1 MRMQPLGGSS
11 LAGQRLVAR
20 APAATRAAMPARLL
34 VQARSIEAGARPPP
48 MRCGRQLRAARPSA
62 RPLRP
67 EARSP
72 SRSLLFVRRA
82 GVGIFGTKAGMTT
95 LYDAAGNAQPATV
108 IAIEPGNVVTQV
120 KTAERDGYAAVQVG
134 YREAREGRLRKPEAG
149 HCAKAGAPPLRHLRE
164 FKVASTEGY
173 APGQALAFEEMF
185 KVGDLVD
192 VAGTSIGKGFQGG
205 IKRFGFA
212 RGNMTHGSKSK
223 REHGSIG
230 PGSSPGRVYPGAK
243 LPGLMGNARVKARKS
258 EILLVDAER
267 RAIVVKGSVAG
278 KPGNVVEIAPAK
290 IVGVNV

>member
-1 MRMQPLGGSS
+1 MHGAMRMQPLSS
-11 LAGQRLVAR
+11 GLAGQRLVAR
-20 APAATRAAMPARLL
+20 APAATRAGALARHL

-48 MRCGRQLRAARPSA
+48 MRCGRRIARAPLCAPSPR
-62 RPLRP
+62 RPLTIPPPRP
-67 EARSP
+67 
-72 SRSLLFVRRA
+72 RA

-243 LPGLMGNARVKARKS
+243 MPGLMGNARVKARKS